1 MSCLFNSLSYF
12 IPNTDQNQLREII
25 TNHLLTNPKLLYDV
39 DTKTVVEWE
48 CNLTL
53 ENYVSRMKQS
63 YTWGGATEIKA
74 FCEIFNKSV
83 NVILMNGTMIEFIPN
98 TVNEAT
104 TNVNI
109 TYTGSHYEPV
119 RNTN

>member
-1 MSCLFNSLSYF
+1 MIALVTLFNTTDIFPVVFVSIGLTVIGIVTLDIPFSTKNSLTISK
-12 IPNTDQNQLREII
+12 TSLLQLIFKTESSKRE
-25 TNHLLTNPKLLYDV
+25 
-39 DTKTVVEWE
+39 
-48 CNLTL
+48 
-53 ENYVSRMKQS
+53 
-63 YTWGGATEIKA
+63 
-74 FCEIFNKSV
+74 SV